1 MLYCL
6 PLKAMKIERYF
17 PRDVLKPFIK
27 TFIIIGSEDGMVSNI
42 LPDTSLVIAFR
53 YRGSVTAMID
63 GQEQVLAPSVI
74 SGIRR
79 SSRSMAY
86 AKGTAN
92 LLVVFHEAGAAA
104 FFKEPLHELS
114 DRSLSLDLLMKN
126 SEVAAIEERLADADD
141 DPQRIRI
148 VEKWLHSKLKIPAP
162 DLLVQHA
169 IQKIQ
174 VTHGTIRMKDLAGSL
189 YISQDAFEKRFRRQA
204 GASPKQFSS
213 IIRIKH
219 LIDGYSQANSLT
231 DAALSAGYFDQA
243 HFIKDFKTFTGKT
256 PQDFFREVKYW

>member
-1 MLYCL
+1 MNGL
-6 PLKAMKIERYF
+6 PLIAMKIERYL
-17 PRDVLKPFIK
+17 PTNVLKPFIK
-27 TFIIIGSEDGMVSNI
+27 TFIIIESEHGMVSNI

-53 YRGSVTAMID
+53 FSGAVTATID
-63 GQEQVLAPSVI
+63 GAQQVLASSVL

-104 FFKEPLHELS
+104 FFREPLHELS
-114 DRSLSLDLLMKN
+114 DISMSLDTLMKG
-126 SEVAAIEERLADADD
+126 SEVAAIEEQLATADD
-141 DPQRIRI
+141 HPQRISLI
-148 VEKWLHSKLKIPAP
+148 EKWMLSKLKVPAP
-162 DLLVQHA
+162 DPLVQHA

-174 VTHGTIRMKDLAGSL
+174 LTHGTIRMKDLASSL
-189 YISQDAFEKRFRRQA
+189 YISQDAFEKRFRRQS

-213 IIRIKH
+213 IVRIKH
-219 LIDGYSQANSLT
+219 LIDGYSQASSLT

-243 HFIKDFKTFTGKT
+243 HFIKDFKAFTGKT
-256 PQDFFREVKYW
+256 PQDFFREVQYW